1 MAARPTN
8 SKSYFLMGDLSV
20 ANTTLALFSNNQLK
34 QKWSYQN
41 QKINNFSPALQKV
54 LTEIKQNC
62 NAEITAI

>member
-41 QKINNFSPALQKV
+41 QKIML
-54 LTEIKQNC
+54 
-62 NAEITAI
+62 